1 MQKITLMVINEVGLH
16 ARPAAEFVKTAST
29 FKTSLQVRNVT
40 RNTPPV
46 DAKSIISILTLG
58 VEKGHEIELAAEG
71 EDETIA
77 IETLRDLIDSDFA
90 GKF

>member
-1 MQKITLMVINEVGLH
+1 MQKITLMVVNEVGLH

-29 FKTSLQVRNVT
+29 FKASLQVRNVT

-46 DAKSIISILTLG
+46 DAKSIISLLTLG

-71 EDETIA
+71 EDEKTA
-77 IETLRDLIDSDFA
+77 IETLRDLVDSDFA